1 MDRSGNSI
9 KPSGMRSRQ
18 PLLAL
23 IAALVL
29 GCSSS
34 TPKPAEGPGDPSEVS
49 GLGAS
54 SAPASTDTGDEAPPP
69 PPGMLKSGPAKDD
82 SIPDDYELTPGDC
95 DALGKQYGR
104 LARGDQLAA
113 LNPKL
118 TAAQRETAET
128 NIDRAITPLESRWI
142 EGCASSL
149 VGKATDRKLL
159 KCAMDA
165 KTVKAFDVCLNGEG
179 GSAQVEPKGAP
190 AGKKKK

>member
-1 MDRSGNSI
+1 
-9 KPSGMRSRQ
+9 MRARDLSL
-18 PLLAL
+18 PLIVSLFVA
-23 IAALVL
+23 
-29 GCSSS
+29 CSSS
-34 TPKPAEGPGDPSEVS
+34 TPKPAEGPGDPSDVS
-49 GLGAS
+49 GPAS
-54 SAPASTDTGDEAPPP
+54 DSAPASTDKGDEAPPPP